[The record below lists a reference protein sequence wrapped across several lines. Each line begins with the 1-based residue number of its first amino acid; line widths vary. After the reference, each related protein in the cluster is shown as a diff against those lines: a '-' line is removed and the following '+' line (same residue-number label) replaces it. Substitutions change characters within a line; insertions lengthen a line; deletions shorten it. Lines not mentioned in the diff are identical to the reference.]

1 MTAKTYHGSCQCKAV
16 TFEAEIDFSAGTS
29 KCNCTFCWKRRW
41 WTVRAGLSDFR
52 ALTGEEHLSAGKGSA
67 GDTFCRHCGITPY
80 VRVEKAEWN
89 DGAYVSINV
98 AALDDLD
105 PSELV
110 AAPISYFD
118 GLHDN
123 WWNAPAETRH
133 L

>member
-1 MTAKTYHGSCQCKAV
+1 MPDSKSPESNSSTLVLACAASNPDSLRTSIRLAR
-16 TFEAEIDFSAGTS
+16 TERAELG
-29 KCNCTFCWKRRW
+29 
-41 WTVRAGLSDFR
+41 DFR

-110 AAPISYFD
+110 AAPITYFD